1 MIPTKNDL
9 PLATR
14 SKMVELLNQLLADG
28 TDLYTQAKQAHWNV
42 KGMNFIALHKLF
54 DAGSEAVLP
63 FLDEL
68 AERAVQLGGVAQ
80 GTVRKAAKA
89 TSLPEYPLDDADGH
103 EHVLALRDALAH
115 YGKELRKG
123 IDASDKAGDMDTNDL
138 IIGISST
145 VDKYLWFVEA
155 HVQEEASGRG
165 GPATASPPTTAPR
178 AKK

>member
-1 MIPTKNDL
+1 MLRTKNDL

-14 SKMVELLNQLLADG
+14 QQMVKLLNQLLADG

-54 DAGSEAVLP
+54 DEVAEAVLP

-80 GTVRKAAKA
+80 GTVRQAAKA
-89 TSLPEYPLDDADGH
+89 TSLAEYPLEDADGH
-103 EHVLALRDALAH
+103 EHVLALRDAIAH
-115 YGKELRKG
+115 YGKEVRKA
-123 IDASDKAGDMDTNDL
+123 IDTSEDAGDMDTSDL
-138 IIGISST
+138 FISISS
-145 VDKYLWFVEA
+145 VLDKYLWFVEA
-155 HVQEEASGRG
+155 HVQREAAP
-165 GPATASPPTTAPR
+165 PAAKPRRTA